1 MEREENLVRAFA
13 FFDKDGSG
21 YITFDELQ
29 QACKDFG
36 LDEVKLDEIISEIDM
51 DNVRLS
57 FYITHLH
64 YKILWKHFL
73 ESVHYFFFS
82 NRQLEW
88 LIFTLS
94 EAHFLIEIQT
104 SNSFTMKR
112 DGIQSFAHWCM
123 S

>member
-82 NRQLEW
+82 NRQLE
-88 LIFTLS
+88 
-94 EAHFLIEIQT
+94 
-104 SNSFTMKR
+104 
-112 DGIQSFAHWCM
+112 
-123 S
+123 